1 VKNLEYFFICEAD
14 AVDAV
19 VDALADAVDVVADAI
34 DAVVDPLV
42 FFESR
47 INDAVD
53 FFIEGNNIIYILVA
67 NHNQHII
74 HIYIDF
80 FLENHT
86 ECIIY
91 IYSFL

>member
-14 AVDAV
+14 A